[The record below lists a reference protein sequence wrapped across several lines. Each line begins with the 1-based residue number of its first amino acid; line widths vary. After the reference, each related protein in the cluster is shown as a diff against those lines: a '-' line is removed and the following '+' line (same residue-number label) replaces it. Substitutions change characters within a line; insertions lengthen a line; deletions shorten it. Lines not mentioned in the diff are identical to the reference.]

1 MKLGIMQPYF
11 FPYLGYFSLIKNTN
25 HFIFF
30 DTPQYEKRS
39 WMNRNRII
47 NANGEVAY
55 ISVPLN
61 KAPQQTAIKD
71 MVIDNTQ
78 NWGESM
84 LARLVYYKKNAPYY
98 EKISTFFSSL
108 ITPPLDSLAD
118 LNISTTIAVSRY
130 LGIDT
135 TFETFSKMNLPIGEV
150 NAPDEWALEIT
161 KALGYDT
168 YVNPPGGM
176 AFFDKNKYIDNK
188 INLEFLQAD
197 LRPYNQKLDH
207 FEPGLSILD
216 VMMFNSPEEIR
227 EMLDEYTII

>member
-1 MKLGIMQPYF
+1 MKLGLMQPYF
-11 FPYLGYFSLIKNTN
+11 FPYLGYFSLIKNTDC
-25 HFIFF
+25 FIFF
-30 DTPQYEKRS
+30 DTPQYERRG

-71 MVIDNTQ
+71 MTIDNSQ
-78 NWGESM
+78 KWGESM
-84 LARLVYYKKNAPYY
+84 LGKLVYYKKNAPYY
-98 EKISTFFSSL
+98 EKVSNFFSSL
-108 ITPPLDSLAD
+108 ITPQTDSLAD
-118 LNISTTIAVSRY
+118 LNISTTIAVAQY

-135 TFETFSKMNLPIGEV
+135 KFETLSKMNLMIGEI

-161 KALGYDT
+161 KALGYET

-176 AFFDKNKYIDNK
+176 SFYDKNKYLDHNIT
-188 INLEFLQAD
+188 LEFLQAD
-197 LRPYNQKLDH
+197 LRPYDQKLDH

-216 VMMFNSPEEIR
+216 VMMFNAPEEIR